1 MNTPFKFR
9 AEELQFVRLK
19 LSADMADHSGVIRY
33 LENIFSNKT
42 ENKIKKIKKIFSIMS
57 WKGTEILRH
66 KLKFSLYL

>member
-42 ENKIKKIKKIFSIMS
+42 EKKKKIFSIMS

-66 KLKFSLYL
+66 KLKFSQYL

>member
-42 ENKIKKIKKIFSIMS
+42 ENKKKNIFYN
-57 WKGTEILRH
+57 ELERN
-66 KLKFSLYL
+66 